1 MNAIECRSIRK
12 TYPHFTLKD
21 IDLVLPQGSV
31 MGFVGPNG
39 AGKSTTLRV
48 IMGLVHQEA
57 GAVCVL
63 GHSMPQEQ
71 IAAKWDIGF
80 FSEDMRLYP
89 GQTIGFHMDLM
100 RSIYDAWDDAYAKEL
115 LDRFDLVAEQK
126 VKGLSHGQRV
136 KASLLLV
143 FARRPKLL
151 VFDEPTTG
159 LDPVARKEILAEM
172 MRAMEDETRSILFSS
187 HNTLDV
193 EQISDHITFIQR
205 GQVISSQDKE
215 TFLDSWRRLRLVVPD
230 DYVMPE
236 LPDIVETQRSG
247 HQVVITSSQFTP
259 SLEERIRAT
268 GATINKVER
277 LTLEEIFIAS
287 VQNQGD
293 KDIAD
298 TSAIRTHPVA
308 AAAPAK
314 AGGTAS

>member
-57 GAVCVL
+57 GAVRVL

-308 AAAPAK
+308 ATTPAK
-314 AGGTAS
+314 AGGNAA